1 MFLAT
6 VITVYKSGIHLE
18 EWEQGVHL
26 HICIFVV
33 TALLGRLYIPLI
45 QPALGSLPLKH
56 SPALAGWT
64 RSHRP
69 RQFCLLSVTF
79 WSHFPAHDSRAPLW
93 NQSLAQESPATHLD
107 KHILRWVCFASIT
120 GLIVQF
126 PFQVMS
132 HLELILNPACFLPQD
147 HTF

>member
-18 EWEQGVHL
+18 GVGAGSTFAYL
-26 HICIFVV
+26 HICSHSSPWKAVHSSDPACIRFI
-33 TALLGRLYIPLI
+33 ALKA
-45 QPALGSLPLKH
+45 QPCLSWVDQKPQ
-56 SPALAGWT
+56 AG
-64 RSHRP
+64 
-69 RQFCLLSVTF
+69 QFCLLSVTF

-132 HLELILNPACFLPQD
+132 FI
-147 HTF
+147 